1 MKNCGRTSCL
11 FSFSACATNKADQP
25 GLQQVWRHDMAEK
38 DIRWIQRF
46 NNFTKAL
53 GQLSKFIQKGDLN
66 ELEKQG
72 LIQAFEYTYEL
83 AWNTIKDYF
92 EDQGETGIH
101 GSRNAFRLAFRRGL
115 IENGQAWMDMIKSR
129 TLTTHT
135 YNEEIAEAIAN
146 AVMTIYYTEFIL
158 LENTLQKIKNREE

>member
-1 MKNCGRTSCL
+1 
-11 FSFSACATNKADQP
+11 
-25 GLQQVWRHDMAEK
+25 MAEK
-38 DIRWIQRF
+38 EIRWIQRF
-46 NNFTKAL
+46 NNFTRAL

-101 GSRNAFRLAFRRGL
+101 GSRDAFRLAFRRGL

-135 YNEEIAEAIAN
+135 YNEDVAEAIAN
-146 AVMTIYYTEFIL
+146 AVITIYYTEFKL